1 MSHGAKL
8 SLTSAIII
16 NLNVMV
22 GSGIFVNTVLL
33 SQNAGGLG
41 ALAYLAV
48 GILMLPLI
56 LSISKLASL
65 HCGGNFYDYGA
76 NISPYTGFLTVL
88 SYFIAK
94 LSSCALAVHVCMSLL
109 KTIFVPLRDVPTL
122 ALDIPLIILFAAL
135 NTLNLRVG
143 KRIQLFFMSC
153 KFIPILFVL
162 ATGLYLFNPANF
174 SAANLYPLGV
184 LTSVPFILYAFMGFE
199 VSCSLS
205 KSLENPEKN
214 GPRAL
219 LISYLLGILVVCSY
233 QFFFYGSLGTIFA
246 GLSSYLQ
253 AYPALLALLHV
264 SSGTQE
270 MLKILLHLGIA
281 SSALGAAYGIMFSNS
296 WNLFDMALKGHVVRQ
311 DLLARLNTH
320 NIPAACVIVEACIAI
335 TYLLLTQGNQVPLQ
349 QMSAF
354 GSIIAYTLCALGLVA
369 ATYKA
374 SGRLH
379 IMPVLGVAS
388 CLLLMGGL
396 AKSFFVYGVVPAT
409 LFLVA
414 LMLLSLMYR
423 RNGAVKLNEF

>member
-1 MSHGAKL
+1 MSHAKL
-8 SLTSAIII
+8 SLSSAILI

-41 ALAYLAV
+41 AAAYIAV
-48 GILMLPLI
+48 GILILPLI
-56 LSISKLASL
+56 LSISRLASL

-76 NISPYTGFLTVL
+76 NITPYAGFLAVL
-88 SYFIAK
+88 SYFVAK

-109 KTIFVPLRDVPTL
+109 KTIFLPLQAIPTL

-143 KRIQLFFMSC
+143 KRIQLFFMGC

-162 ATGLYLFNPANF
+162 VTGLYLFNPANF
-174 SAANLYPLGV
+174 STENLYPLGV

-219 LISYLLGILVVCSY
+219 LISYLLGILVVSSY
-233 QFFFYGSLGTIFA
+233 QFFFYGSLGTLFA

-253 AYPALLALLHV
+253 AYPALLHALTFSPATQELLKIILHV
-264 SSGTQE
+264 
-270 MLKILLHLGIA
+270 GIA
-281 SSALGAAYGIMFSNS
+281 SSALGAAYGIMYSNS
-296 WNLFDMALKGHVVRQ
+296 WNLFDMAQRGHVVRQ
-311 DLLARLNTH
+311 DVVTRLNAH
-320 NIPAACVIVEACIAI
+320 NIPVICVIVEACIAI
-335 TYLLLTQGNQVPLQ
+335 TYLLITQGNQVPLQ

-354 GSIIAYTLCALGLVA
+354 GSIIAYTLCAVGLVA

-374 SGRLH
+374 SGRLQ
-379 IMPVLGVAS
+379 IMPLLGVAS
-388 CLLLMGGL
+388 CFLLIASLV
-396 AKSFFVYGVVPAT
+396 KNFFVYGILPAAC
-409 LFLVA
+409 FALV
-414 LMLLSLMYR
+414 LIVLSLTNFKR
-423 RNGAVKLNEF
+423 HQSS